1 MKKSAFFFRSNRP
14 SRWKKGQ
21 KRPFLITKTQCE
33 RIPSPR
39 GHQLQVIFSIFR
51 VFFHLFFWA
60 MGTHWFSENS
70 DGLIKT
76 FALRRDATFYSFS
89 LVCFFFCHGYLLAM
103 WKKKLGVLALW
114 PLGMSKK
121 SIFMNFIKIFLNFLV
136 KKWSKIS
143 VHPGRSG
150 QK

>member
-76 FALRRDATFYSFS
+76 FALRRDATFLSIRFGFCSSCYSLS
-89 LVCFFFCHGYLLAM
+89 LCR

-121 SIFMNFIKIFLNFLV
+121 SIFINFYKIL
-136 KKWSKIS
+136 
-143 VHPGRSG
+143 
-150 QK
+150 

>member
-1 MKKSAFFFRSNRP
+1 MQKSAFFFRSNRP

-76 FALRRDATFYSFS
+76 FALRRDATFFLKY
-89 LVCFFFCHGYLLAM
+89 VCITFTNHVLPCTM

-121 SIFMNFIKIFLNFLV
+121 SIFINFYKIL
-136 KKWSKIS
+136 
-143 VHPGRSG
+143 
-150 QK
+150 